1 LAGRGHA
8 RDFAPRYTA
17 PSFTRDRPA
26 MTQQSKKPKPKYDC
40 AKCPGYCCSYSRIA
54 IKDFDIERLARHFGI
69 SKTAARLKFT
79 YRYQTKELD
88 EQLLRHRKDHIYK
101 STCMFFDQKER
112 RCTIYA
118 ARPSVCRLYPEDKT
132 CGYFEFLKFERIQ
145 QGDEEFIPSA

>member
-1 LAGRGHA
+1 
-8 RDFAPRYTA
+8 
-17 PSFTRDRPA
+17 
-26 MTQQSKKPKPKYDC
+26 MTQQIKKPKPKYDC
-40 AKCPGYCCSYSRIA
+40 TKCPGYCCSYSRIA
-54 IKDFDIERLARHFGI
+54 IKDFDVERLARHFGI

-112 RCTIYA
+112 RCTVYA